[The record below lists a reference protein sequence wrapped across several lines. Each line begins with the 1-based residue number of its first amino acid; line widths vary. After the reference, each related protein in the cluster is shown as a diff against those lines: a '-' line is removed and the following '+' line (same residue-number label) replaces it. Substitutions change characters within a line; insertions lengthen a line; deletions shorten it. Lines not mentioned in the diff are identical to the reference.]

1 MTCSSGWIASQPG
14 RQSVHIMDFHL
25 PLHPLPFLIPRPSL
39 PSIAFTSPQACHSS
53 LCHRHTPLTPR
64 RQSTVRLCIDDGRF
78 RARREGRDWKT
89 PLAEL
94 KNPEN
99 PPLPPFAKKGLTI
112 SPSHGKQENAVFHY
126 TQQRGKIYQ
135 GTLNEMYIWRLQ
147 WKEGGREGR
156 GTAPWFF

>member
-1 MTCSSGWIASQPG
+1 MQFRMDSQPG

-25 PLHPLPFLIPRPSL
+25 PLLPLPFLIRHPSL
-39 PSIAFTSPQACHSS
+39 PSIAFTSPQACHSP
-53 LCHRHTPLTPR
+53 LCHRRTLLTPR
-64 RQSTVRLCIDDGRF
+64 RQSTVRLCIDDRRF

-94 KNPEN
+94 ETEAQKI
-99 PPLPPFAKKGLTI
+99 PPPCLQKKV
-112 SPSHGKQENAVFHY
+112 SQFHRHIEKRKMQSFN
-126 TQQRGKIYQ
+126 TPNREGRSIRGM
-135 GTLNEMYIWRLQ
+135 LNELYIWRQQ